1 MIKLWII
8 SVINLQMNDSQI
20 IIKKVI
26 IKMVIY
32 CDDTSMKKYS
42 ENNKKYTY
50 RKTISRFP
58 LKHESKV
65 R

>member
-1 MIKLWII
+1 MIKLWNI
-8 SVINLQMNDSQI
+8 SAINLQINESDYN
-20 IIKKVI
+20 KTI

-50 RKTISRFP
+50 RKTTSRFP